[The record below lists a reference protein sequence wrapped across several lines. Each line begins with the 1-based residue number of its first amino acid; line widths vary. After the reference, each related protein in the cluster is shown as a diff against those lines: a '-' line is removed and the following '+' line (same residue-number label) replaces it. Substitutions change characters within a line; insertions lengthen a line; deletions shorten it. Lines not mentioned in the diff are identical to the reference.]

1 MEDFGYV
8 KDENKRNFSQTMRKV
23 ALSCATLFSISCFIY
38 VTISAYYY
46 FYEEEN
52 GEVET
57 IKSPEMPIKVIEADQ
72 VAVRDEGPKINDSI
86 YEDIFGNK
94 KESLE
99 KVAPKIRLSPQPAL
113 PPVDSE
119 STPAFNESE
128 VAIDKN
134 KNENPKAEKTVTNKQ
149 QKIIVY
155 NDKPDQSSQDLLSKN
170 NSAKTADT
178 KKTFSDQKLDK
189 AKNDKRHYVR
199 VQLAAMTSK
208 KAAEDYWKKVSS
220 NSRLFS
226 GLKSVTEEVDLGKKG
241 TFYRLQVGNFSD
253 QVDAEDFCKKYT
265 LQLNKSK
272 ADCIVVE

>member
-8 KDENKRNFSQTMRKV
+8 KDENKRNLSQTMRKV

-52 GEVET
+52 GVVET

-72 VAVRDEGPKINDSI
+72 VAIRDEGPKIDDSI

-99 KVAPKIRLSPQPAL
+99 KIAPKIRLSPEPAL

-119 STPAFNESE
+119 AAHNISE
-128 VAIDKN
+128 TDNNSSDKN
-134 KNENPKAEKTVTNKQ
+134 SKIAIEKNKKTQ
-149 QKIIVY
+149 QQIIVY
-155 NDKPDQSSQDLLSKN
+155 NDKPSSSSQDLLSKN
-170 NSAKTADT
+170 NAAKAAPT
-178 KKTFSDQKLDK
+178 KQVSDQKLDK
-189 AKNDKRHYVR
+189 NKSDKRRYVR

-208 KAAEDYWKKVSS
+208 KAAEEYWKKVSS
-220 NSRLFS
+220 SSTIFS
-226 GLKSVTEEVDLGKKG
+226 GLKSFTEEVDLGKKG
-241 TFYRLQVGNFSD
+241 IFYRLQVGNFSD
-253 QVDAEDFCKKYT
+253 QIEAENFCKKYT